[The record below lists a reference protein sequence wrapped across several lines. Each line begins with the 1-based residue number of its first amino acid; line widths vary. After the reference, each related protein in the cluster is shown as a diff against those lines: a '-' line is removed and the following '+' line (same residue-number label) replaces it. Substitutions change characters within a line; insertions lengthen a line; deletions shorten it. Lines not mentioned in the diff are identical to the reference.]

1 MTDLI
6 VKNIEKQLGS
16 LQILKGASFSAD
28 KGKIVALLGASG
40 SGKTTLLRCI
50 AGLESPEAG
59 FISIGGKVVLDPT
72 QKINKPAEQRNI
84 GLVFQSY
91 ALWPHKTVFDNVAY
105 GLKLRKV
112 AASEIASRVTGI
124 LAQMGLGHLVERYP
138 SQLSGGQQQR
148 VAICRALVYEPKIL
162 LLDEPLSNL
171 DSKLRE
177 EARFWIRKLILDL
190 QICAIIVT
198 HDQTEALAIADRILL
213 LKDGAIVQDG
223 SPKEIYGSPSTFYA
237 AEFLG
242 VNNVVAGQFG
252 DLVPGGAV
260 IQGSGWKLAG
270 RMQGNGAV
278 PRMGQAAKSVI
289 RVEGIHL
296 GTGPGFNSLNMNV
309 DGALYLG
316 DHWEYR
322 LSCGDLAVRARCA
335 QEPGGDTVW
344 CRFDQDSVW
353 VFPEGGAHNEL
364 ECMDETRLNAG

>member
-16 LQILKGASFSAD
+16 LQILKGASFTAD

-59 FISIGGKVVLDPT
+59 FISIGDNVVLDPA
-72 QKINKPAEQRNI
+72 KKVNKPSEQRNI

-105 GLKLRKV
+105 GLKLRKM
-112 AASEIASRVTGI
+112 AASEIKPRVTAI
-124 LAQMGLGHLVERYP
+124 LGQMGLGHLAERYP

-171 DSKLRE
+171 DAKLRE

-213 LKDGAIVQDG
+213 LKDGTIVQDG
-223 SPKEIYGSPSTFYA
+223 SPKEIYGSPSTFYS

-242 VNNVVAGQFG
+242 VNNVVAGRFG
-252 DLVPGGAV
+252 GEIPDGAT
-260 IQGSGWKLAG
+260 IEGDGWKLAG
-270 RMQGNGAV
+270 RLQGNGATANV
-278 PRMGQAAKSVI
+278 GHAAKSVI

-296 GTGPGFNSLNMNV
+296 GGGPQFNALNMKV
-309 DGALYLG
+309 EGALYLG

-322 LSCGDLAVRARCA
+322 LSHGDLNVRARA
-335 QEPGGDTVW
+335 ALEPTGDSIW

-353 VFPEGGAHNEL
+353 VFPVN
-364 ECMDETRLNAG
+364 